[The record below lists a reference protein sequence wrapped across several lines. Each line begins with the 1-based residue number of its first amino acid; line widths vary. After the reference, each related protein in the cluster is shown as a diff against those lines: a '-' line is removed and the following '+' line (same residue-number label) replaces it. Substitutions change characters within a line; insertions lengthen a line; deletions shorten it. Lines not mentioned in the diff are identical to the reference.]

1 MKRMIHPKRH
11 RVLSAGRLAL
21 SFLVGVAAVATV
33 GYSVEAFLDLT
44 FKNHPLASA
53 AISILLV
60 GAAAWL
66 VSYWQHDRLQ
76 RLVRSEARELDDED
90 IAARPFVIMGFS
102 RLGRTPEDL
111 QRLIPDMKA
120 VLEGL
125 SRAET
130 AEKIGEICDNQKE
143 WFTTLGGWQQGLRLL
158 RFLRARG
165 EVKAVYVIDNGT
177 GQIGVF
183 CRLLRACFPEIAVHT
198 VPEGAEDGVKR
209 LRIDRNYQPM
219 PDYESYE
226 YVTAAFDRAFERIMQ
241 DNNLPRA
248 EAEAATYIDVT
259 AGMKVFS
266 IAAAIQTLNRDAIF
280 LYVTTNTDSDR
291 VATRPGGHAVLGYD
305 AGAQFSLA
313 RH

>member
-11 RVLSAGRLAL
+11 RVVSAGRLAG
-21 SFLVGVAAVATV
+21 SFLVGIAAVATV

-53 AISILLV
+53 AIFIPLV
-60 GAAAWL
+60 GAAAWAL
-66 VSYWQHDRLQ
+66 FYWQHDRLQ
-76 RLVRSEARELDDED
+76 RLVRSEARELEDQD

-102 RLGRTPEDL
+102 RLGRTPEDWT
-111 QRLIPDMKA
+111 RLSAGIETA
-120 VLEGL
+120 LEGIDPD
-125 SRAET
+125 R
-130 AEKIGEICDNQKE
+130 IGEICDDQTE
-143 WFTTLGGWQQGLRLL
+143 WARRLTGWQQGLRLL

-165 EVKAVYVIDNGT
+165 ELKAVYVIDNGT
-177 GQIGVF
+177 GQIGLF
-183 CRLLRACFPEIAVHT
+183 CRLLRACFPALEVCT

-209 LRIDRNYQPM
+209 LRIDRNHQPM

-291 VATRPGGHAVLGYD
+291 VSGRPGGHAVLGYD